1 MKTAMEHATNIGITP
16 AMQRTILTV
25 GCAAATTL
33 WAQLLLVVSGG

>member
-1 MKTAMEHATNIGITP
+1 MKTAMEHTATSMTP
-16 AMQRTILTV
+16 AMQRAILTV